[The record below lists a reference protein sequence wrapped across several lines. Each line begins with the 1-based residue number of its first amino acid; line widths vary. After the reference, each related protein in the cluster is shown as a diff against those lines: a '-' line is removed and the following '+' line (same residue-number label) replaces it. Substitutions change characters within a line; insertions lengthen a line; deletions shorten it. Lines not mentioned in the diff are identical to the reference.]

1 MSSKTTK
8 RKIEKFNGTD
18 YPLWSLLMKNVLREL
33 ELAKYIGIA
42 TTDANYKKNEDE
54 QALAEIQFALEK
66 PQLRA
71 VMTCKTTKEAWDKLK
86 AKYLHSSESNLVFL
100 KNQFLSLKM
109 KSDETIQEFIG
120 RIDEMAERL
129 SALGDEVKEV
139 DKALI
144 LTRGVP
150 DSYKMTVVALQ
161 ESNNF
166 KDYEHVTNSLL
177 NEESRCNEK
186 EDTNDDKAFYTDPR
200 GCSSRGRFRGRFPHN
215 TRGRG
220 TRGGF
225 RQNPSPRF
233 DGKCHFCGIYG
244 HKISECRKRENS

>member
-71 VMTCKTTKEAWDKLK
+71 IMTCKTTKEAWDKLK

-177 NEESRCNEK
+177 NEES
-186 EDTNDDKAFYTDPR
+186 
-200 GCSSRGRFRGRFPHN
+200 
-215 TRGRG
+215 
-220 TRGGF
+220 
-225 RQNPSPRF
+225 
-233 DGKCHFCGIYG
+233 
-244 HKISECRKRENS
+244 